1 MQQMEKVCLTTMTN
15 QDIILQARRSMLHQ
29 MQNERLEQFKGLNG
43 LSQPNGIVFAGDSL
57 TEFFPVHELLT
68 IDQPV
73 YNRGIRGF
81 RVEQLLENSH
91 TQIIDLLPEKL
102 VVLIGTNNIG
112 RDTTPQIVEG
122 IRQLV
127 EHVQKQ
133 LPSTQ
138 IYLQSI
144 YPVNESD
151 VFQARLG
158 ERTNHQVRQV
168 NAKIQSIA
176 GVHYIDMFKELVD
189 NTGNLKANYTID
201 GIHLSV
207 EGYKVVAKVL
217 QQLIN

>member
-1 MQQMEKVCLTTMTN
+1 MQQTEKVCLTIMNN
-15 QDIILQARRSMLHQ
+15 QDIILQARRNMLHQ

-43 LSQPNGIVFAGDSL
+43 VSQPNGIVFAGDSL

-81 RVEQLLENSH
+81 RVEQLLENSCS
-91 TQIIDLLPEKL
+91 QITDLLPDKL
-102 VVLIGTNNIG
+102 FLLIGTNNIG
-112 RDTTPQIVEG
+112 RDTTPRIVEG
-122 IRQLV
+122 ICQLI

-133 LPSTQ
+133 LPNTQ

-168 NAKIQSIA
+168 NAEIKSIE

-189 NTGNLKANYTID
+189 NIGNLKANYTID

-217 QQLIN
+217 QQFIN